1 MIGLAFANNP
11 HMAVEVFHCLQDHL
25 RDFDL
30 FKGCQELHR
39 EFMML
44 LTMFDQVSGVAVSSI
59 TIASALDQRTV
70 CVLGKALPS
79 RLQALKALRFPGMR
93 NSIAKNS
100 HKRTF
105 KKSTTFAVAMQNL
118 GLRSGSRNRKTQKNH
133 TRPQTRS

>member
-44 LTMFDQVSGVAVSSI
+44 LTMFDQVA
-59 TIASALDQRTV
+59 
-70 CVLGKALPS
+70 
-79 RLQALKALRFPGMR
+79 
-93 NSIAKNS
+93 
-100 HKRTF
+100 
-105 KKSTTFAVAMQNL
+105 
-118 GLRSGSRNRKTQKNH
+118 
-133 TRPQTRS
+133 